1 MGTNVY
7 LAPLDAN
14 VIGVLDTMWGTFS
27 TIPVS
32 GVSGGCKFAGAAV
45 VGQTAPARTTWAQAL
60 ALPLGQELKQELKP
74 PLLLPLLPLE
84 LLLPLL
90 LPLAPQ
96 RRIACVL

>member
-1 MGTNVY
+1 M
-7 LAPLDAN
+7 
-14 VIGVLDTMWGTFS
+14 
-27 TIPVS
+27 
-32 GVSGGCKFAGAAV
+32 
-45 VGQTAPARTTWAQAL
+45 GQTAPARTTWAQAL

-90 LPLAPQ
+90 PLAPQ